1 MGRIIWTGAGII
13 EFNCEFLNDISEYY
27 RLQYKIKRVINQQNI
42 YNR

>member
-13 EFNCEFLNDISEYY
+13 GLNCEFLNDISEYY
-27 RLQYKIKRVINQQNI
+27 RLQYRIKRVINQQNI